1 LIDWNCDKIKV
12 LMEKK
17 QKTFLHKVGQ
27 ATVNQMAEFAH
38 VKTGTLKNSMNY
50 RLSTGSASNFGTETG
65 PGGKGATPPESA
77 KMDNASDKDYVRCG
91 SNLVYAGPQEKHN
104 AWASK
109 TKDELVASKTI
120 VRLAENT
127 FK

>member
-1 LIDWNCDKIKV
+1 MITWYGDIIKMA
-12 LMEKK
+12 MEKR
-17 QKTFLHKVGQ
+17 QKTCLHKIGQ

-38 VKTGTLKNSMNY
+38 VISGTLKNSMTY
-50 RLSTGSASNFGTETG
+50 RLNTGPASNFGTE
-65 PGGKGATPPESA
+65 PGLNGRVATPPDSA
-77 KMDNASDKDYVRCG
+77 KVDNASDKDYVRCG
-91 SNLVYAGPQEKHN
+91 SNLIYANRQEKHN